1 MLGISRQTDYAVRV
15 VLHLACLEAGAQVS
29 IAEIA
34 ESRKLPMPF
43 VRRLIKPLVA
53 QGILASARGSAGG
66 IRLAK
71 PARDISLLEVVNA
84 MEGGVAL
91 NHCADGHK
99 GCPLATGCPV
109 QSVWVGAT
117 HALERHLEEVRF
129 DALALGPNGHVV
141 AHQKLHTTAT
151 QQESLA

>member
-29 IAEIA
+29 ISEIS

-43 VRRLIKPLVA
+43 VRRLIKPLVSR
-53 QGILASARGSAGG
+53 GILASARGSAGG
-66 IRLAK
+66 IRLAR
-71 PARDISLLEVVNA
+71 PARDISLLEVVQA

-99 GCPLATGCPV
+99 GCPLAAGCPV

-117 HALERHLEEVRF
+117 HALERHLEGVRF
-129 DALALGPNGHVV
+129 DSLAEGPDGHVV
-141 AHQKLHTTAT
+141 AHQKVHVHAIEVETHA
-151 QQESLA
+151 